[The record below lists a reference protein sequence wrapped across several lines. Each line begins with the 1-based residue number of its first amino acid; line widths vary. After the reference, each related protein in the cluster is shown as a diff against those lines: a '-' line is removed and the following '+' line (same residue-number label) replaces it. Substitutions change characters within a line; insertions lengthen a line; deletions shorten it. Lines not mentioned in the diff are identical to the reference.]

1 MGKFIVWTAA
11 LANQVVA
18 VLVRWRQ
25 ARAKRRQRLRAMAEL
40 GALSDLE
47 LKDIGVYR
55 SEIHWVVNHGRHAP
69 PANMLGKGCPDLLP
83 NCNASAVEPIGGRN
97 ADHASAWSRRS
108 QNALRH
114 NRSKSMRMIS
124 PTCPACRANRRLQP

>member
-1 MGKFIVWTAA
+1 MGKLMVGTAA
-11 LANQVVA
+11 LANQMVA
-18 VLVRWRQ
+18 ALVRWRQ

-69 PANMLGKGCPDLLP
+69 PANTLGKGCPDLLP
-83 NCNASAVEPIGGRN
+83 NPMQRRASTDRRTQCGPRIGMVAPFAERS
-97 ADHASAWSRRS
+97 AS
-108 QNALRH
+108 
-114 NRSKSMRMIS
+114 
-124 PTCPACRANRRLQP
+124 